1 MLSACEKCPHRRTVH
16 HKKFP
21 TVRCEICGNQC
32 GEFARN
38 GAHPLSPCVL
48 WECEDDEDAICRTD
62 ETYIIEGNR
71 CWIYCI
77 WLTLMRK
84 EEERT
89 SDPDHFLEN
98 P

>member
-1 MLSACEKCPHRRTVH
+1 MLSACEKCPHRKTVH

-21 TVRCEICGNQC
+21 TVRWEICGNQC

-48 WECEDDEDAICRTD
+48 YECEDDEDAICRTD
-62 ETYIIEGNR
+62 EIYIIEGNR
-71 CWIYCI
+71 CAHYCS
-77 WLTLMRK
+77 WLMRMRA

-89 SDPDHFLEN
+89 SDPERVLEN